1 MGNDMHVNYII
12 LIVVVCAWLSMH
24 IKMLEGFN
32 NELSKAIKK
41 LSYTY
46 VRRLYYVKFEPLPM
60 WVVIFFYLNKYLTVT
75 N

>member
-41 LSYTY
+41 LSYTLRKKT
-46 VRRLYYVKFEPLPM
+46 VLCQIWTTTNVGCNFFLP
-60 WVVIFFYLNKYLTVT
+60 I
-75 N
+75 